1 MYNEAFDILKK
12 IFLKKNIPYQII
24 PPYIHL
30 RNATERSIQ
39 TFKDHFIA
47 GLCSTYPKYP
57 DQEWYRLLP

>member
-24 PPYIHL
+24 PPCIHL

-47 GLCSTYPKYP
+47 GLCSTDP
-57 DQEWYRLLP
+57 